1 MRIVIRLRLLL
12 RYICPVT
19 MFASFKEWQSLRLYN
34 KKETII
40 MSTPANAFVGLETI
54 YKFPYYLNQE
64 DYTKK
69 TGKAAPAYRAD
80 LPVKNWEDP
89 AALLSTSRNMSYSI
103 LEMTDTNGYKVQVG
117 EEIPIETMLMPRLQ
131 AASVNLMLAG
141 TQPTDAFNGIVTPI
155 PLNKLATNQ
164 KVVLQKFNIASVRD
178 TNVSLPGAPAVP
190 ASNNDLQEQIN
201 YMTELLIAIGSKVGV
216 KIVR

>member
-64 DYTKK
+64 DYTKRLNEHSVHQK
-69 TGKAAPAYRAD
+69 F
-80 LPVKNWEDP
+80 VCFF
-89 AALLSTSRNMSYSI
+89 
-103 LEMTDTNGYKVQVG
+103 NGY
-117 EEIPIETMLMPRLQ
+117 
-131 AASVNLMLAG
+131 NCH
-141 TQPTDAFNGIVTPI
+141 
-155 PLNKLATNQ
+155 
-164 KVVLQKFNIASVRD
+164 
-178 TNVSLPGAPAVP
+178 
-190 ASNNDLQEQIN
+190 
-201 YMTELLIAIGSKVGV
+201 
-216 KIVR
+216 